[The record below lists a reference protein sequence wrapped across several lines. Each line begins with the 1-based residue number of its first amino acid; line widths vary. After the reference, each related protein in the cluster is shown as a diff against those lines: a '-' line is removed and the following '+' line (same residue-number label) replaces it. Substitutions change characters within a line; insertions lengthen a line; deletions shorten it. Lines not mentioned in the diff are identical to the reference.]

1 MKVILVST
9 YIYEGNFRPNF
20 KPTRNYEPPLGLG
33 YIASYLNMRGHIC
46 KIIDGQVNNYSPEL
60 LINKILNENPD
71 VVGLTGYTR
80 NRFSVLRL
88 VDLLKKTNPNLVIVL
103 GGPHFGQTGEELLKN
118 KKTVDYVIKGEGER
132 SLYFLLDYL
141 QNKKCVQEVEGLF
154 YRKND
159 SVMSNP
165 IKRLTYDQIPDI
177 DWSLFELEKYSVSTR
192 GVPFKGKVISI
203 GSSRG
208 CPSQC
213 IFCSN
218 QACWGSKLIL
228 MPPKKIV
235 DQIEYLNKK
244 YGYTFFNFIDDT
256 FTLSKKHVDEFCNE
270 LISRKINI
278 TWAALARIHTVDL
291 YLLKKMRTSGCVKVA
306 YGIESG
312 SENILKTL
320 KKGIKL
326 EDAIETIRISAELD
340 FYVIAFFMYSHPGE
354 TLKDFKKTIKLAKE
368 IKSLSNKVSVT
379 LSLSKIF
386 PGTELELIAKK
397 EGLIKKS
404 FSWNSPYYNKF
415 NKYLFL
421 EPTYVYYY
429 NKDLP
434 YWKITIYKWI
444 HYYRFIDLIKEYW
457 LNKRRQVS
465 KLKKCNRNFTTIK

>member
-1 MKVILVST
+1 M
-9 YIYEGNFRPNF
+9 
-20 KPTRNYEPPLGLG
+20 
-33 YIASYLNMRGHIC
+33 
-46 KIIDGQVNNYSPEL
+46 
-60 LINKILNENPD
+60 
-71 VVGLTGYTR
+71 
-80 NRFSVLRL
+80 
-88 VDLLKKTNPNLVIVL
+88 
-103 GGPHFGQTGEELLKN
+103 
-118 KKTVDYVIKGEGER
+118 
-132 SLYFLLDYL
+132 
-141 QNKKCVQEVEGLF
+141 
-154 YRKND
+154 
-159 SVMSNP
+159 
-165 IKRLTYDQIPDI
+165 
-177 DWSLFELEKYSVSTR
+177 
-192 GVPFKGKVISI
+192 
-203 GSSRG
+203 
-208 CPSQC
+208 PS
-213 IFCSN
+213 
-218 QACWGSKLIL
+218 
-228 MPPKKIV
+228 KKIV

-256 FTLSKKHVDEFCNE
+256 FTLSKKHVEEFCNE

-415 NKYLFL
+415 NKYRYQD
-421 EPTYVYYY
+421 PTLVYYY

-465 KLKKCNRNFTTIK
+465 NRNLKKWNRNFTTIK